1 MNETRDGSH
10 RLVTFGVFELDFRS
24 GELRKSGARVTLQ
37 QQPLQLL
44 SVLLERPGELVTR
57 EELRK
62 RLWPDD
68 TFVDFD
74 HGVSAAVKRLR
85 QALGDSAESPRFV
98 ETVPRRGYR
107 FIAPVNGIA
116 GSAALEE
123 HVGER
128 VRVRWGWIIVAVTM
142 VAVLALGIAAWLK
155 PVPRVAAGAPTD
167 GAPGPVL
174 QLTTGSHLNTEP
186 AISPDGEWIAY
197 ASDRSGEGHL
207 DLWGQR
213 LKGGEPVRLTNDA
226 ADDREPSFSSD
237 GSRIAFRSERDGGGI
252 YVIPAHS
259 GGDAKLLVRGGAH
272 GARFSPD
279 GRWLAYSTG
288 PGRFGTDKTS
298 GLFSQTYLVPASG
311 GESTRLLPDF
321 ASVSWPVWSPDGR
334 RVLVTARRGSQD
346 FPEWWVVTPGGGGPV
361 KVEAD
366 MGSGMSRFPVRA
378 WSWLKGDRIL
388 FSAAFG
394 GDSWDLWEVPIT
406 PGVPTAPAKP
416 RRLTTGTGLQAH
428 ASIVGD
434 RLLVFSSLTQTVNIW
449 SVPLRA
455 NSGRVIGPPQRVTA
469 TSRLQWWP
477 SVSVDGKRL
486 VFRGGR
492 LGSGGIW
499 LRELDAAR
507 EMLLV
512 PSSAAAAPL
521 ITADGSRVGYTSFA
535 EGGTIYT
542 VSPLNGVAEKICGDC
557 GPGWVYLDAWSRDGT
572 RLLYQNGNPSVVF
585 EFDLRSGKKRP
596 VLQRAPNDLYQ
607 ARFSPDDKWIAVL
620 EPFYSEGSSRLWIVP
635 FHDGSA
641 PSPDDWIPLTGG
653 QFWDDKP
660 RWSPDGNLMYF
671 TSLRDGFLCLWAQR
685 LKPDTKHPIGPPFP
699 VQHFHDSRL
708 SLTNTG
714 FAILEVALARDKVF
728 INLGELAGNIWTT
741 SLR

>member
-1 MNETRDGSH
+1 MNETRAGSH
-10 RLVTFGVFELDFRS
+10 RLVTFGVFELDLRS

-321 ASVSWPVWSPDGR
+321 VSVSWPVWSPDGR
-334 RVLVTARRGSQD
+334 RVLVTARRGSQRLSRM
-346 FPEWWVVTPGGGGPV
+346 V
-361 KVEAD
+361 
-366 MGSGMSRFPVRA
+366 GSWRP
-378 WSWLKGDRIL
+378 
-388 FSAAFG
+388 
-394 GDSWDLWEVPIT
+394 
-406 PGVPTAPAKP
+406 
-416 RRLTTGTGLQAH
+416 
-428 ASIVGD
+428 
-434 RLLVFSSLTQTVNIW
+434 
-449 SVPLRA
+449 
-455 NSGRVIGPPQRVTA
+455 
-469 TSRLQWWP
+469 
-477 SVSVDGKRL
+477 
-486 VFRGGR
+486 
-492 LGSGGIW
+492 
-499 LRELDAAR
+499 
-507 EMLLV
+507 
-512 PSSAAAAPL
+512 AAA
-521 ITADGSRVGYTSFA
+521 GR
-535 EGGTIYT
+535 
-542 VSPLNGVAEKICGDC
+542 
-557 GPGWVYLDAWSRDGT
+557 
-572 RLLYQNGNPSVVF
+572 
-585 EFDLRSGKKRP
+585 
-596 VLQRAPNDLYQ
+596 
-607 ARFSPDDKWIAVL
+607 
-620 EPFYSEGSSRLWIVP
+620 
-635 FHDGSA
+635 
-641 PSPDDWIPLTGG
+641 
-653 QFWDDKP
+653 
-660 RWSPDGNLMYF
+660 
-671 TSLRDGFLCLWAQR
+671 
-685 LKPDTKHPIGPPFP
+685 
-699 VQHFHDSRL
+699 
-708 SLTNTG
+708 
-714 FAILEVALARDKVF
+714 
-728 INLGELAGNIWTT
+728 
-741 SLR
+741 